1 MVRYLVLAS
10 MLIAGSAYAN
20 TADGKLGGEEIRKA
34 VSGKRIYLS
43 VPLGG
48 EIPLFYRPDGRVDGS
63 GEAAGLGRFLR
74 PSDSGRW
81 WVEGNRLCQKWTS
94 WYDGKTFCFTL
105 SRAGS
110 VEAVAWYRDDGA
122 SGVARIGN

>member
-10 MLIAGSAYAN
+10 MMIAGSAYAN
-20 TADGKLGGEEIRKA
+20 TPDGKLGGEEIRKA

-74 PSDSGRW
+74 PSNSGRW

-110 VEAVAWYRDDGA
+110 VDAVAWFRDDGA